1 LNTFDKSST
10 LVASAGTI
18 WQFSFSAKALTSPI
32 RIAIGVFD
40 NVIVASRVFMQKYP
54 IFAQNLTIK
63 RYELQLVERKKRY
76 YQSLITSSCSAR
88 QNTKKNNKMYN
99 PIEN

>member
-1 LNTFDKSST
+1 MSYNLLKGKRGIISTKSICPPSISIEVLNTFDKSST

-40 NVIVASRVFMQKYP
+40 NVIVAP
-54 IFAQNLTIK
+54 
-63 RYELQLVERKKRY
+63 
-76 YQSLITSSCSAR
+76 SSTARSATF
-88 QNTKKNNKMYN
+88 QA
-99 PIEN
+99 ID